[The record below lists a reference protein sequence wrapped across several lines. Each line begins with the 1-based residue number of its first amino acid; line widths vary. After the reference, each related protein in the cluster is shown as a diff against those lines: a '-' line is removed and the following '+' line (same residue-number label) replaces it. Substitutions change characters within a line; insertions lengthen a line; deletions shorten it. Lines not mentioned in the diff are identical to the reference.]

1 MSITAMDA
9 ISAYSRSIARQPQPR
24 TETPAADGAAA
35 GGANFAS
42 MVGGLVE
49 NAATATRTSEA
60 VAQKAVTGRA
70 ELIDVVT
77 SVSAAE
83 MSLETMVAV
92 RDRMVSAY
100 QDIMRMQI

>member
-9 ISAYSRSIARQPQPR
+9 LSAYSRTIARQPPTR
-24 TETPAADGAAA
+24 TETPAAENAPEGASFAA
-35 GGANFAS
+35 

-60 VAQKAVTGRA
+60 VAQRAVTGRA

-83 MSLETMVAV
+83 TSLETMVAV

>member
-9 ISAYSRSIARQPQPR
+9 ISAYSRTIARQPQPR
-24 TETPAADGAAA
+24 VDTPAAESGAQ
-35 GGANFAS
+35 GASFAS

-83 MSLETMVAV
+83 TSLETMVAV